1 MTARREQCSP
11 GRCFVLLGRSM
22 LVPLHY
28 SLFTKPPPPAPA
40 DLGMPALRIIHA
52 GSFPQKRQMFPTR
65 AFCIDELRINR
76 YNGDITKM
84 RGADTMK
91 KRLFS
96 LILAFALLLSAVP
109 TVFAATHHEV
119 VIDGVVYWVYP
130 EEGYAEIRNTVKG
143 SLPQVLE
150 IPQYV
155 NGYPVTSLYTFGLVD
170 LEGVVGVIL
179 PDTMT
184 FIDDISIAGFDLVF
198 VSLPNNE
205 VNIEKNFVGAHA
217 LDYYYLPQNF
227 SLSPECS
234 AYGSKLFASHTC
246 VGYEKHRAFAR
257 DLIPMD
263 AHPDSQYVPANSGV
277 FRVDGNELTAIYL
290 VSLRDPSFNGN
301 LFVMDSAVN
310 GMPITKV
317 EGTCK
322 NYNTSLVLGDYVR
335 VVEDGAFTEEWGQI
349 INDLYTPACLERLPA
364 NLPVKS
370 GITTVYGTT
379 GTYAEQYAKEN
390 GLEFLDMAKT
400 PFVDVPENE
409 WYFPYVHD
417 VYWLGL
423 MNGTSETTFEPLATT
438 SRAMVVQV
446 LYNMSD
452 RPRVYAQK
460 AFDDVVEGQW
470 YYDAVNWAKAVGVCN
485 GTSETEFSPNDP
497 VTREQLAAFLYRY
510 AVLCGYT
517 CIASGDL
524 SGFSDR
530 NRISD
535 YAREPIQWA
544 VGAGIINGTSPT
556 TLEPRSNA
564 TRAEIATM
572 LCRLVDFL
580 TNN

>member
-1 MTARREQCSP
+1 
-11 GRCFVLLGRSM
+11 
-22 LVPLHY
+22 
-28 SLFTKPPPPAPA
+28 
-40 DLGMPALRIIHA
+40 
-52 GSFPQKRQMFPTR
+52 
-65 AFCIDELRINR
+65 
-76 YNGDITKM
+76 
-84 RGADTMK
+84 MK

-423 MNGTSETTFEPLATT
+423 MNGTTKSTFGPNAAATRAQTWTMLARIAGQDTRRSST
-438 SRAMVVQV
+438 WYEVGQKWAMN
-446 LYNMSD
+446 LGITD
-452 RPRVYAQK
+452 
-460 AFDDVVEGQW
+460 
-470 YYDAVNWAKAVGVCN
+470 
-485 GTSETEFSPNDP
+485 GTNPMGSL
-497 VTREQLAAFLYRY
+497 TREQLAAMLYRY
-510 AVLCGYT
+510 VGSPAVNGTLT
-517 CIASGDL
+517 FTDSANVSAWA
-524 SGFSDR
+524 R
-530 NRISD
+530 NAMI
-535 YAREPIQWA
+535 WA
-544 VGAGIINGTSPT
+544 VQNGILDGVGGNRLNPKGTT
-556 TLEPRSNA
+556 
-564 TRAEIATM
+564 TRAQAAAIFM
-572 LCRLVDFL
+572 RFSKLI
-580 TNN
+580 NK

>member
-1 MTARREQCSP
+1 
-11 GRCFVLLGRSM
+11 
-22 LVPLHY
+22 
-28 SLFTKPPPPAPA
+28 
-40 DLGMPALRIIHA
+40 
-52 GSFPQKRQMFPTR
+52 
-65 AFCIDELRINR
+65 
-76 YNGDITKM
+76 
-84 RGADTMK
+84 MK

-130 EEGYAEIRNTVKG
+130 EEGYAEIHSTVRG

-155 NGYPVTSLYTFGLVD
+155 NGYPVTRLDTFGLTD

-364 NLPVKS
+364 NLPVRS

-390 GLEFLDMAKT
+390 GLKFLDMAKT

-423 MNGTSETTFEPLATT
+423 MNGTSETTFEPNTT
-438 SRAMVVQV
+438 VNRAQVVQM
-446 LYNMSD
+446 LYNL
-452 RPRVYAQK
+452 
-460 AFDDVVEGQW
+460 EGQPQ
-470 YYDAVNWAKAVGVCN
+470 V
-485 GTSETEFSPNDP
+485 
-497 VTREQLAAFLYRY
+497 
-510 AVLCGYT
+510 
-517 CIASGDL
+517 SGD
-524 SGFSDR
+524 SGFSDIR
-530 NRISD
+530 D
-535 YAREPIQWA
+535 GQWYAKAVAWAFANDVVAGYEDGTFRPTRAVTREEFAQILYNYAKCKGYDLSASADLGKFPDSGQVSSWA
-544 VGAGIINGTSPT
+544 ETALGWANGNGLINGHDDGRLDPKGSTI
-556 TLEPRSNA
+556 
-564 TRAEIATM
+564 RAQAASILMNFDKGFAQEG
-572 LCRLVDFL
+572 
-580 TNN
+580 

>member
-1 MTARREQCSP
+1 
-11 GRCFVLLGRSM
+11 
-22 LVPLHY
+22 
-28 SLFTKPPPPAPA
+28 
-40 DLGMPALRIIHA
+40 
-52 GSFPQKRQMFPTR
+52 
-65 AFCIDELRINR
+65 
-76 YNGDITKM
+76 
-84 RGADTMK
+84 MK

-96 LILAFALLLSAVP
+96 LILTFALLLSAVP

-130 EEGYAEIRNTVKG
+130 EEGYAEIRNTVRG

-263 AHPDSQYVPANSGV
+263 AHPDSQYVPANGGV

-364 NLPVKS
+364 NLPVRS
-370 GITTVYGTT
+370 GVTTVYGTT

-452 RPRVYAQK
+452 RPRV
-460 AFDDVVEGQW
+460 
-470 YYDAVNWAKAVGVCN
+470 
-485 GTSETEFSPNDP
+485 
-497 VTREQLAAFLYRY
+497 
-510 AVLCGYT
+510 
-517 CIASGDL
+517 
-524 SGFSDR
+524 
-530 NRISD
+530 
-535 YAREPIQWA
+535 
-544 VGAGIINGTSPT
+544 
-556 TLEPRSNA
+556 
-564 TRAEIATM
+564 
-572 LCRLVDFL
+572 
-580 TNN
+580 

>member
-1 MTARREQCSP
+1 
-11 GRCFVLLGRSM
+11 
-22 LVPLHY
+22 
-28 SLFTKPPPPAPA
+28 
-40 DLGMPALRIIHA
+40 
-52 GSFPQKRQMFPTR
+52 
-65 AFCIDELRINR
+65 
-76 YNGDITKM
+76 
-84 RGADTMK
+84 MK

-130 EEGYAEIRNTVKG
+130 EEGYAEIRNTVRG

-155 NGYPVTSLYTFGLVD
+155 NGYPVTRLDTFGLAD

-246 VGYEKHRAFAR
+246 VGYEKHRAFAS

-364 NLPVKS
+364 NLPVRS
-370 GITTVYGTT
+370 GVTTVYGTT

-423 MNGTSETTFEPLATT
+423 MNGTS
-438 SRAMVVQV
+438 Q
-446 LYNMSD
+446 
-452 RPRVYAQK
+452 
-460 AFDDVVEGQW
+460 
-470 YYDAVNWAKAVGVCN
+470 
-485 GTSETEFSPNDP
+485 
-497 VTREQLAAFLYRY
+497 
-510 AVLCGYT
+510 
-517 CIASGDL
+517 
-524 SGFSDR
+524 
-530 NRISD
+530 
-535 YAREPIQWA
+535 
-544 VGAGIINGTSPT
+544 
-556 TLEPRSNA
+556 
-564 TRAEIATM
+564 
-572 LCRLVDFL
+572 
-580 TNN
+580 

>member
-1 MTARREQCSP
+1 
-11 GRCFVLLGRSM
+11 
-22 LVPLHY
+22 
-28 SLFTKPPPPAPA
+28 
-40 DLGMPALRIIHA
+40 
-52 GSFPQKRQMFPTR
+52 
-65 AFCIDELRINR
+65 
-76 YNGDITKM
+76 
-84 RGADTMK
+84 MK

-130 EEGYAEIRNTVKG
+130 EEGYAEIRNTVRG

-155 NGYPVTSLYTFGLVD
+155 NGYPVTRLSTFGLVD

-322 NYNTSLVLGDYVR
+322 NYNTSLVPGDYVR

-379 GTYAEQYAKEN
+379 GTYAEQYAKEH

-423 MNGTSETTFEPLATT
+423 MNGTSATAFSPSATMSRGMLMTVLA
-438 SRAMVVQV
+438 R
-446 LYNMSD
+446 
-452 RPRVYAQK
+452 YAGEST
-460 AFDDVVEGQW
+460 DGGTVW
-470 YYDAVNWAKAVGVCN
+470 YEKGMNWAKNKGVSD
-485 GTSETEFSPNDP
+485 GSAPNASI
-497 VTREQLAAFLYRY
+497 TREQLAAMLYRY
-510 AVLCGYT
+510 AGEPSVS
-517 CIASGDL
+517 ADL
-524 SGFSDR
+524 SAYTDAGSV
-530 NRISD
+530 SA
-535 YAREPIQWA
+535 YAEKAVQWC
-544 VGAGIINGTSPT
+544 VKNGILTGKTSS
-556 TLEPRSNA
+556 TLAPKATA
-564 TRAEIATM
+564 TRAECAAM
-572 LCRLVDFL
+572 LQRFAAL
-580 TNN
+580 

>member
-1 MTARREQCSP
+1 
-11 GRCFVLLGRSM
+11 
-22 LVPLHY
+22 
-28 SLFTKPPPPAPA
+28 
-40 DLGMPALRIIHA
+40 
-52 GSFPQKRQMFPTR
+52 
-65 AFCIDELRINR
+65 
-76 YNGDITKM
+76 
-84 RGADTMK
+84 
-91 KRLFS
+91 
-96 LILAFALLLSAVP
+96 
-109 TVFAATHHEV
+109 
-119 VIDGVVYWVYP
+119 
-130 EEGYAEIRNTVKG
+130 
-143 SLPQVLE
+143 
-150 IPQYV
+150 
-155 NGYPVTSLYTFGLVD
+155 
-170 LEGVVGVIL
+170 
-179 PDTMT
+179 MT

-246 VGYEKHRAFAR
+246 VGYEKHRAFAS

-364 NLPVKS
+364 NLPVRS
-370 GITTVYGTT
+370 GVTTVYGTT

>member
-1 MTARREQCSP
+1 
-11 GRCFVLLGRSM
+11 
-22 LVPLHY
+22 
-28 SLFTKPPPPAPA
+28 
-40 DLGMPALRIIHA
+40 
-52 GSFPQKRQMFPTR
+52 
-65 AFCIDELRINR
+65 
-76 YNGDITKM
+76 
-84 RGADTMK
+84 MK

-130 EEGYAEIRNTVKG
+130 EEGYAEIRNTVRG

-379 GTYAEQYAKEN
+379 GTYAEQYAKEH
-390 GLEFLDMAKT
+390 GLKFLDMAKT

-423 MNGTSETTFEPLATT
+423 MNGTTKSTFGPNAAATRAQTWTMLARIAGQDTRRSST
-438 SRAMVVQV
+438 WYEVGQKWAMN
-446 LYNMSD
+446 LGITD
-452 RPRVYAQK
+452 
-460 AFDDVVEGQW
+460 
-470 YYDAVNWAKAVGVCN
+470 
-485 GTSETEFSPNDP
+485 GTNPMGSL
-497 VTREQLAAFLYRY
+497 TREQLAAMLYRY
-510 AVLCGYT
+510 VGSPAVNGTLT
-517 CIASGDL
+517 FTDSANVSTWA
-524 SGFSDR
+524 R
-530 NRISD
+530 NAMI
-535 YAREPIQWA
+535 WA
-544 VGAGIINGTSPT
+544 VQNGILDGVGGNRLNPKGTT
-556 TLEPRSNA
+556 
-564 TRAEIATM
+564 TRAQAAAIFM
-572 LCRLVDFL
+572 RFSKLI
-580 TNN
+580 NK

>member
-1 MTARREQCSP
+1 
-11 GRCFVLLGRSM
+11 
-22 LVPLHY
+22 
-28 SLFTKPPPPAPA
+28 
-40 DLGMPALRIIHA
+40 
-52 GSFPQKRQMFPTR
+52 
-65 AFCIDELRINR
+65 
-76 YNGDITKM
+76 
-84 RGADTMK
+84 MK

-119 VIDGVVYWVYP
+119 VIDGVVYWLYP
-130 EEGYAEIRNTVKG
+130 EEGYAEIHSTVKG

-155 NGYPVTSLYTFGLVD
+155 NGYPVTRLDTFGLTD

-184 FIDDISIAGFDLVF
+184 FIDHISIAGFDLVF

-317 EGTCK
+317 EGL
-322 NYNTSLVLGDYVR
+322 SL
-335 VVEDGAFTEEWGQI
+335 I
-349 INDLYTPACLERLPA
+349 HI
-364 NLPVKS
+364 
-370 GITTVYGTT
+370 
-379 GTYAEQYAKEN
+379 
-390 GLEFLDMAKT
+390 
-400 PFVDVPENE
+400 
-409 WYFPYVHD
+409 
-417 VYWLGL
+417 
-423 MNGTSETTFEPLATT
+423 
-438 SRAMVVQV
+438 
-446 LYNMSD
+446 
-452 RPRVYAQK
+452 
-460 AFDDVVEGQW
+460 
-470 YYDAVNWAKAVGVCN
+470 
-485 GTSETEFSPNDP
+485 
-497 VTREQLAAFLYRY
+497 
-510 AVLCGYT
+510 
-517 CIASGDL
+517 
-524 SGFSDR
+524 
-530 NRISD
+530 
-535 YAREPIQWA
+535 
-544 VGAGIINGTSPT
+544 
-556 TLEPRSNA
+556 
-564 TRAEIATM
+564 
-572 LCRLVDFL
+572 
-580 TNN
+580 

>member
-1 MTARREQCSP
+1 
-11 GRCFVLLGRSM
+11 
-22 LVPLHY
+22 
-28 SLFTKPPPPAPA
+28 
-40 DLGMPALRIIHA
+40 
-52 GSFPQKRQMFPTR
+52 
-65 AFCIDELRINR
+65 
-76 YNGDITKM
+76 
-84 RGADTMK
+84 MK

-130 EEGYAEIRNTVKG
+130 EEGYAEIHSTVRG

-155 NGYPVTSLYTFGLVD
+155 NGYPVTRLDTFGLAD

-246 VGYEKHRAFAR
+246 VGYEKHRAFAS

-364 NLPVKS
+364 NLPVRS

-452 RPRVYAQK
+452 RPRVYVQK

>member
-1 MTARREQCSP
+1 
-11 GRCFVLLGRSM
+11 
-22 LVPLHY
+22 
-28 SLFTKPPPPAPA
+28 
-40 DLGMPALRIIHA
+40 
-52 GSFPQKRQMFPTR
+52 
-65 AFCIDELRINR
+65 
-76 YNGDITKM
+76 
-84 RGADTMK
+84 MK

-130 EEGYAEIRNTVKG
+130 EEGYAEIRNTVRG

-317 EGTCK
+317 EEK
-322 NYNTSLVLGDYVR
+322 
-335 VVEDGAFTEEWGQI
+335 
-349 INDLYTPACLERLPA
+349 
-364 NLPVKS
+364 
-370 GITTVYGTT
+370 
-379 GTYAEQYAKEN
+379 
-390 GLEFLDMAKT
+390 
-400 PFVDVPENE
+400 
-409 WYFPYVHD
+409 
-417 VYWLGL
+417 
-423 MNGTSETTFEPLATT
+423 
-438 SRAMVVQV
+438 
-446 LYNMSD
+446 
-452 RPRVYAQK
+452 
-460 AFDDVVEGQW
+460 
-470 YYDAVNWAKAVGVCN
+470 
-485 GTSETEFSPNDP
+485 
-497 VTREQLAAFLYRY
+497 
-510 AVLCGYT
+510 
-517 CIASGDL
+517 
-524 SGFSDR
+524 
-530 NRISD
+530 
-535 YAREPIQWA
+535 
-544 VGAGIINGTSPT
+544 
-556 TLEPRSNA
+556 
-564 TRAEIATM
+564 
-572 LCRLVDFL
+572 
-580 TNN
+580 